1 LKDKLNG
8 FGGAAVSRWPNKYVI
23 GLTGNIATGKSVV
36 LKMLQHSGAYTIDAD
51 QLVHQAMMPGAPA
64 YKPIVDTFGQFIVGS
79 DNRINRQMLGQIV
92 FSNPEALAKLE
103 AITHPIVRQAIDAL
117 VKRSTQRVVVV
128 EAIKL
133 LEGDLKDWMDAIWV
147 VNASKQTQYKRL
159 VSQRK
164 MSEDEAKKRILS
176 QGAQEA
182 KLKLAKVV
190 IDNDSDVEKTWKQVQ
205 AQWDEI
211 KRLLTA
217 GAPKPA
223 APAAPQVPAKP
234 ATGATTA
241 SAAPAAPQAPAP
253 VEEAGTLEPA
263 ASISVEG
270 MTVVRG
276 MPKNAQQIADFM
288 NGNGGKGGA
297 SRMDVMMSFGQKSYL
312 IAQDSG
318 ETVLALI
325 GWTVENLVTRMDDF
339 YFKAGVPVK
348 SAVHAVI
355 VAVEDNS
362 KLLQSEAA
370 FLFLPAN
377 TSADVQ
383 EAFKAEGYNPIT
395 LKEIKI
401 PIWREAVEEAVRQ
414 DTSRTVLWKQL
425 RQDRVLQP
433 I

>member
-1 LKDKLNG
+1 M
-8 FGGAAVSRWPNKYVI
+8 SRWPNKYVI

-92 FSNPEALAKLE
+92 FSNPEALKKLE

-117 VKRSTQRVVVV
+117 VKRATQRVVVV

-133 LEGDLKDWMDAIWV
+133 LEGDLKDWMDSIWV

-159 VSQRK
+159 VTQRK
-164 MSEDEAKKRILS
+164 MSEDEAKKRILAQAS
-176 QGAQEA
+176 QDE
-182 KLKLAKVV
+182 KLKAAKVV
-190 IDNDSDVEKTWKQVQ
+190 IDNDGDVEKTWKQVQ
-205 AQWDEI
+205 TQWEEI
-211 KRLLTA
+211 KKLLTA
-217 GAPKPA
+217 G
-223 APAAPQVPAKP
+223 QAKP
-234 ATGATTA
+234 P
-241 SAAPAAPQAPAP
+241 APAAPQAPATKVTPPGAAPAAPQAAAPAPAPVSAP
-253 VEEAGTLEPA
+253 VEELGTLEPA
-263 ASISVEG
+263 AAVSVEG

-288 NGNGGKGGA
+288 NGNGGKGGT

-312 IAQDSG
+312 IAQDGS
-318 ETVLALI
+318 ENVLALI

-339 YFKAGVPVK
+339 YLKAGVPVK
-348 SAVHAVI
+348 SAVHAIV

-377 TSADVQ
+377 TGADVQ
-383 EAFKAEGYNPIT
+383 EAFKADGYNPIT

-414 DTSRTVLWKQL
+414 DTTRLVLWKQL